1 MDTLSLV
8 TPKHPALSTP
18 ANIDP
23 FTTDIDWVERE
34 DAMLQ
39 LMVDKFGLG
48 LASPQIGESHN
59 MFVMQHSVFGEIG
72 VYNPEILSY
81 SEEKISM
88 EEGCLTFP
96 LLFLNITRPATV
108 DVRYYKN
115 DGIII
120 EDTFHGMDARCFQH
134 EYEHLQGAIYLDHA
148 SELKLRRAF
157 DKREKLFKKL
167 ERSFK

>member
-39 LMVDKFGLG
+39 LMVDKFGIG

-88 EEGCLTFP
+88 E
-96 LLFLNITRPATV
+96 
-108 DVRYYKN
+108 
-115 DGIII
+115 
-120 EDTFHGMDARCFQH
+120 
-134 EYEHLQGAIYLDHA
+134 
-148 SELKLRRAF
+148 
-157 DKREKLFKKL
+157 
-167 ERSFK
+167 